1 MFNFLSSVLGQ
12 DARVY
17 ININP
22 SKLYIAN
29 IYDSICGFLLF
40 IYELLYQITIGMIM
54 STDYELFKGKSL
66 SSVDIII
73 PIVI

>member
-1 MFNFLSSVLGQ
+1 MFSPVVCFLSLNRKGMFNFLSSVLRQ

-40 IYELLYQITIGMIM
+40 IYELLYQITKEV
-54 STDYELFKGKSL
+54 SC
-66 SSVDIII
+66 
-73 PIVI
+73 